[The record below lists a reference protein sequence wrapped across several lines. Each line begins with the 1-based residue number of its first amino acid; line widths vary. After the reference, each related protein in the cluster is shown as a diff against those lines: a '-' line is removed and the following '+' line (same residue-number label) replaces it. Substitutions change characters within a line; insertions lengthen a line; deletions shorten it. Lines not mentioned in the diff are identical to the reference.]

1 SVMAGVY
8 METFPQLSVNDCW
21 VFGLERFS
29 DSRLGLNVTFEI
41 SGHLTDKRFH
51 YSMYVLSA
59 LQRIKEAEQNN
70 NVQTRL
76 DEGEKLL
83 RILTFFK
90 TSPFD
95 YTLKT
100 MYEPIQLLYQS
111 PVTVADVRSAN
122 GFCLANT
129 ETVLFDVYLQA
140 QGAEPSL
147 KYSNMTYRHLQACE
161 TDILE

>member
-8 METFPQLSVNDCW
+8 METFPQLSIRTEWSEKSITYLRRRYHDLVKLVRN
-21 VFGLERFS
+21 LM
-29 DSRLGLNVTFEI
+29 TFEI

-70 NVQTRL
+70 NFSHSEAV
-76 DEGEKLL
+76 
-83 RILTFFK
+83 LTFFK